1 LPEQRSEQQPS
12 QAVAASV
19 QRTVEAVWRIESARL
34 IAALARVT
42 GDVGLAEDL
51 AQDALVAA
59 LEQWPGGGV
68 PDNPGAWLTAVARRR
83 YVDTIRRAVTFE
95 RKAAELDVLA
105 RLDTKTE
112 NPMDELEFDAH
123 VTDDVL
129 KLIFTACHPVL
140 SRDGRVALTLKLVGG
155 LSTEQVAR
163 AFLVPTPTMAARIT
177 RAKKALA
184 DAQVG
189 FEVPVGPELAHRF
202 ASVLEVVYLIFN
214 EGYAATS
221 GESWYRAE
229 LCDEAMRL
237 GRMLSALAP
246 DEPEAHGLVALMEIQ
261 ASRIPARTGPG
272 GQPVTLLDQDR
283 ARWNRLLITHGLAAL
298 AKAAACARSA
308 AGTASR
314 RGPYVI
320 QAELAACHARAVTAA
335 DTDWRGIV
343 SLYETLGGLAPSPV
357 IELNRAVAVAMA
369 DGPAQA
375 LAIVDELTD
384 DPALRGYHLLPAVR
398 GDLLARLGRA
408 DQAREEFERAAAL
421 TANDSERAHL
431 LRRAAT
437 AAAAAAGGALA
448 HPVVRRRGRDLD
460 QAGPF
465 EDRAREL
472 GRVAVDVLLAH
483 PQRRPRPLGRQRPV
497 DAAAAPLRLGRAA
510 PDPGEVGP
518 RNRVNPPGA
527 DDRPVRLGHPQLELV
542 TAGQPSQRARE
553 HLVAVRI
560 AEDLVLHRH
569 HRPDIRL
576 LGDSAQRHAVR
587 QRHVHRQRPRVAD
600 HDRFRVIGSEPVG
613 KQRLVQARS
622 MVVPPGLPLH
632 LADRRVRLVV
642 RERLR
647 HHPPDG
653 VGVRPAQV
661 LVGDE
666 PAAAGEGHQPQRA
679 LPGNGERAGGLGV
692 GAKLAVVGRQ
702 QAG

>member
-1 LPEQRSEQQPS
+1 LSGQPPEQRPPEQQPPERSS
-12 QAVAASV
+12 QQAAA

-42 GDVGLAEDL
+42 GDVGRAEDL

-59 LEQWPGGGV
+59 LEQWPAQGV

-83 YVDTIRRAVTFE
+83 YVDTVRRAVTFE

-112 NPMDELEFDAH
+112 NPMDEIEFDTH

-129 KLIFTACHPVL
+129 RLIFTACHPVL

-189 FEVPVGPELAHRF
+189 FEVPVGPELANRF

-229 LCDEAMRL
+229 LCEEAMRL

-246 DEPEAHGLVALMEIQ
+246 EEPEAHGLVALMEIQ

-272 GQPVTLLDQDR
+272 GAPVTLLEQNR

-298 AKAAACARSA
+298 AKAQAAARKQSA
-308 AGTASR
+308 QKTQSTQSAQP
-314 RGPYVI
+314 GPYTL

-335 DTDWRGIV
+335 DTDWPRIV
-343 SLYETLGGLAPSPV
+343 GLYETLGGLNPSPV

-369 DGPAQA
+369 DSANGPARA
-375 LAIVDELTD
+375 LAIVDSLAGN
-384 DPALRGYHLLPAVR
+384 PALRGYHLLPAVR

-408 DQAREEFERAAAL
+408 DQARAEFERAAAL

-431 LRRAAT
+431 LRRAAAAPG
-437 AAAAAAGGALA
+437 AAAAAAAA
-448 HPVVRRRGRDLD
+448 P
-460 QAGPF
+460 AAP
-465 EDRAREL
+465 
-472 GRVAVDVLLAH
+472 
-483 PQRRPRPLGRQRPV
+483 P
-497 DAAAAPLRLGRAA
+497 AAAA
-510 PDPGEVGP
+510 D
-518 RNRVNPPGA
+518 
-527 DDRPVRLGHPQLELV
+527 
-542 TAGQPSQRARE
+542 
-553 HLVAVRI
+553 
-560 AEDLVLHRH
+560 AE
-569 HRPDIRL
+569 
-576 LGDSAQRHAVR
+576 
-587 QRHVHRQRPRVAD
+587 
-600 HDRFRVIGSEPVG
+600 
-613 KQRLVQARS
+613 
-622 MVVPPGLPLH
+622 
-632 LADRRVRLVV
+632 
-642 RERLR
+642 
-647 HHPPDG
+647 
-653 VGVRPAQV
+653 
-661 LVGDE
+661 
-666 PAAAGEGHQPQRA
+666 
-679 LPGNGERAGGLGV
+679 
-692 GAKLAVVGRQ
+692 
-702 QAG
+702 

>member
-1 LPEQRSEQQPS
+1 LPEQPPR
-12 QAVAASV
+12 QAAQAAQSAH
-19 QRTVEAVWRIESARL
+19 RTVEAVWRIESARL
-34 IAALARVT
+34 IAGLARVT

-83 YVDTIRRAVTFE
+83 HVDTIRRAVTFE

-105 RLDTKTE
+105 RLDTTTE
-112 NPMDELEFDAH
+112 NPMDEIEFDAH

-184 DAQVG
+184 DARVG
-189 FEVPVGPELAHRF
+189 FEVPVGAELANRF

-246 DEPEAHGLVALMEIQ
+246 EEPEAHGLVALMEIQ

-298 AKAAACARSA
+298 AKATACAKNA
-308 AGTASR
+308 AGAASQ

-320 QAELAACHARAVTAA
+320 QAELAACHARAATAA
-335 DTDWRGIV
+335 DTDWRRIV
-343 SLYETLGGLAPSPV
+343 ALYETLGGLAPSPV

-369 DGPAQA
+369 GGPARA
-375 LAIVDELTD
+375 LAIVDSLAG

-398 GDLLARLGRA
+398 ADLLARLGRA

-431 LRRAAT
+431 LGRAGA
-437 AAAAAAGGALA
+437 AAAAAAGAT
-448 HPVVRRRGRDLD
+448 P
-460 QAGPF
+460 
-465 EDRAREL
+465 E
-472 GRVAVDVLLAH
+472 
-483 PQRRPRPLGRQRPV
+483 
-497 DAAAAPLRLGRAA
+497 
-510 PDPGEVGP
+510 
-518 RNRVNPPGA
+518 
-527 DDRPVRLGHPQLELV
+527 
-542 TAGQPSQRARE
+542 
-553 HLVAVRI
+553 
-560 AEDLVLHRH
+560 
-569 HRPDIRL
+569 
-576 LGDSAQRHAVR
+576 
-587 QRHVHRQRPRVAD
+587 
-600 HDRFRVIGSEPVG
+600 
-613 KQRLVQARS
+613 
-622 MVVPPGLPLH
+622 
-632 LADRRVRLVV
+632 
-642 RERLR
+642 
-647 HHPPDG
+647 
-653 VGVRPAQV
+653 
-661 LVGDE
+661 
-666 PAAAGEGHQPQRA
+666 
-679 LPGNGERAGGLGV
+679 
-692 GAKLAVVGRQ
+692 
-702 QAG
+702 